1 MSLTVQFQTM
11 FAMIVMGTVIGI
23 NIDVYHRLTLTSIRT
38 LWMRA
43 VWDIVFWL
51 AQALLVFYVL
61 LHMNEGELRIYV
73 YLALLFG
80 FLLYRK
86 SGRRT
91 FLKIME
97 KTIAFFQWMWR
108 TFCGVLR
115 VLIVLPIKFILKQ
128 LTTLG
133 MIGIT
138 LIISLLKLLSNILL
152 FPLKVAG
159 RLLFPIFK
167 RFVPAIVVTT
177 IKKYFYIL
185 RYWGKRKK

>member
-1 MSLTVQFQTM
+1 
-11 FAMIVMGTVIGI
+11 MGTVIGI

-73 YLALLFG
+73 YLGLLFG

-97 KTIAFFQWMWR
+97 RAIAFFHWMWR

-128 LTTLG
+128 ITTLG

-152 FPLKVAG
+152 FPLKVTG